1 MRLGRQPVSQVR
13 ASGPL
18 ARARAGSQRVRCR
31 LLQII
36 RSLRKR
42 ETRPDP
48 WQYEGFEA
56 VADFLAV
63 VPIINVQKV
72 GYAFRTES
80 L

>member
-1 MRLGRQPVSQVR
+1 
-13 ASGPL
+13 
-18 ARARAGSQRVRCR
+18 
-31 LLQII
+31 LQII

-48 WQYEGFEA
+48 WQYEGLEA